1 MLANYRAELDR
12 AERELDDVVA
22 PNALAEPRRAAAQC
36 RDALAKL
43 DPAAAVPAFVEALF
57 AKLRAAVKAI
67 PPSARRAPLRN
78 DARYVPPP
86 ELEAVLQ
93 HLRGPGTEGGA
104 RQPVWLFGAPGLG
117 KTALACALHDRY
129 HSARSLL
136 LCFLVRLCSVPDHC
150 HLAVPRNAC

>member
-1 MLANYRAELDR
+1 M
-12 AERELDDVVA
+12 A

-86 ELEAVLQ
+86 ELEDCAAAPA
-93 HLRGPGTEGGA
+93 RPWYGGRRA
-104 RQPVWLFGAPGLG
+104 ATG
-117 KTALACALHDRY
+117 
-129 HSARSLL
+129 
-136 LCFLVRLCSVPDHC
+136 
-150 HLAVPRNAC
+150 LAVRRARPRQDGAGVRAA